1 MTTTKPLYLIG
12 AATSAGAY
20 GPGQEAAPPTL
31 RHHGLSSA
39 LEIAGRSVID
49 VGDIAR
55 AVFREDPDHPNAANL
70 EIVADACLT
79 VAQQVRAALSHG
91 ADVLVLGGDCTV
103 ELGTVA
109 GALAESP
116 SVGLVY
122 IDGDT
127 DLNTPE
133 TGDGILDWMGVAH
146 ILGLPGAKNELA
158 GLAARSPM
166 LQPDAI
172 RFVAAENTND
182 AEQRVVDDHQL
193 HRYSL
198 IECLDAPDAVAASLG
213 QWAARFERLL
223 VHVDMDVLDG
233 AAFPLADNDRTIPGL
248 PLFVLGQ
255 LLEALCHFP
264 NFAALTLCEI
274 NPDRAIDEDAQFA
287 QLIALLAKALR

>member
-1 MTTTKPLYLIG
+1 MTTTIPLYLIG
-12 AATSAGAY
+12 APTSAGAY
-20 GPGQEAAPPTL
+20 GPGQDAAPATW

-39 LEIAGRSVID
+39 LEAVGRSVVD
-49 VGDIAR
+49 VGDVAH
-55 AVFREDPDHPNAANL
+55 AVFREDPDHPDAANV
-70 EIVADACLT
+70 EIVADTCRA
-79 VAQQVRAALSHG
+79 VARHVSGALSRG

-103 ELGTVA
+103 ELGTLA
-109 GALAESP
+109 GALADSR

-146 ILGLPGAKNELA
+146 ILGLPGAKPELA
-158 GLAARSPM
+158 GIATRSPM

-172 RFVAAENTND
+172 RFVAADNTND
-182 AEQRVVDDHQL
+182 AEQRVVDERRL

-198 IECLDAPDAVAASLG
+198 AECLDAPDAVAASLG
-213 QWAARFERLL
+213 QWAAQFERLL
-223 VHVDMDVLDG
+223 VHVDIDVLDG

-248 PLFVLGQ
+248 PLPALGR
-255 LLEALCHFP
+255 LLEALCHLP
-264 NFAALTLCEI
+264 NFAALTLCEV

-287 QLIALLAKALR
+287 ELIALLVTALR